1 MNITDV
7 KIRRL
12 YNEGNLR
19 AKVSI
24 TVDNALAVHDIKVL
38 EGERLFI
45 AMPSRKAGVDTYADI
60 VHPINSEARKQIE
73 AAILEQYLKVL
84 KEQEQQIAAAPAHT
98 EPAEPAET
106 AEPAKAPE
114 AAE

>member
-24 TVDNALAVHDIKVL
+24 TIDNALAVHDIKVL

-60 VHPINSEARKQIE
+60 VHPINSEVRKLIE
-73 AAILEQYLKVL
+73 TAIIEQYLKV
-84 KEQEQQIAAAPAHT
+84 KEQEESAAA
-98 EPAEPAET
+98 
-106 AEPAKAPE
+106 AKATE
-114 AAE
+114 TDTAFADNASKE